1 MKNLFL
7 VVIRGPTEVLLVKHD
22 SRHFAL
28 YTDDLDRGRELDKR
42 FEISQVAMKNI
53 LLVEQTLT
61 KINLMHFR

>member
-28 YTDDLDRGRELDKR
+28 YTDDLGRRREFDQR
-42 FEISQVAMKNI
+42 CEVRQVAMKNI

>member
-28 YTDDLDRGRELDKR
+28 YTDDLDRRRELDKR
-42 FEISQVAMKNI
+42 LKVGQVTMKNV